1 MIANIV
7 KRLSVGQIELS
18 GELIYQRYYI
28 FENIT
33 NVIIHT
39 HDSYFHKI
47 NHFFLRMQNQF
58 FNEPLL
64 SSK

>member
-1 MIANIV
+1 MNYTIIILNKGYALMIANIV

-47 NHFFLRMQNQF
+47 NHFF
-58 FNEPLL
+58 
-64 SSK
+64 